1 MKWALLK
8 TAAARWAAPA
18 LLALAVAG
26 LSYSHWLV
34 YGMGK
39 TAQRVEMQSELDKA
53 MQRQA
58 ELADEL
64 EQAKAARAP
73 KVREVIRL
81 VERVADPTGCDAAD
95 VPAGVL
101 SAHGYRRD

>member
-1 MKWALLK
+1 MKWVTPK
-8 TAAARWAAPA
+8 VIAARWLAPA

-64 EQAKAARAP
+64 ERAKAARAP
-73 KVREVIRL
+73 KVREVIRF
-81 VERVADPTGCDAAD
+81 VERVADPTGCDVAP
-95 VPAGVL
+95 VPDSVL